1 MTGSP
6 DVREAAGRLARLGFL
21 VVNGSQPQDTGASQL
36 LVALR
41 RNPTLEHFDAELVE
55 HWVTS
60 QGRGHLAAITRMA
73 PMPQTGPYAWG
84 AIRVVDRVAAFNS
97 FLSFGGEVTVAA
109 TDADTTIV
117 VFDSPAPIVR
127 STGHSQAVDPL
138 TGEVGAFFARLKVPI
153 DFQPGAEERIAEMSP
168 RGLFAAMLASLQRRF
183 AHSEG
188 FRAAQPSIAAWAAR
202 EAHRMLQE
210 HAPDW
215 ETGERLTTEL
225 ALDRG

>member
-1 MTGSP
+1 MTGVP

-21 VVNGSQPQDTGASQL
+21 VVGSQAQETGESQL

-41 RNPTLEHFDAELVE
+41 SRPTLEHFDAELVE
-55 HWVTS
+55 HWVTTL
-60 QGRGHLAAITRMA
+60 GRGRLATITRRA
-73 PMPQTGPYAWG
+73 PQPHTEPYAWG

-127 STGHSQAVDPL
+127 STGHSQSVDPL

-153 DFQPGAEERIAEMSP
+153 DFQPGTEERIAAMSP
-168 RGLFAAMLASLQRRF
+168 RGLYAAMLASLQRRF
-183 AHSEG
+183 AHTEAL
-188 FRAAQPSIAAWAAR
+188 REAQPAIAAWAAR
-202 EAHRMLQE
+202 EAHRMLQGW
-210 HAPDW
+210 AQDW
-215 ETGERLTTEL
+215 DAGERLTADL